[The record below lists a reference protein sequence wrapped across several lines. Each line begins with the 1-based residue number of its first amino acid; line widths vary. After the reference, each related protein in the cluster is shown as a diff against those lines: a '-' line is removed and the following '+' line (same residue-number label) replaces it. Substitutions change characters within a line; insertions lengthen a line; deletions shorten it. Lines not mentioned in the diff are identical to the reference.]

1 MVISSGRPFSV
12 SEICSKSVW
21 ILQIFFRIF
30 LGSSTEGRN
39 LVVAV
44 GELSVRKDVSA
55 CFFVVV
61 SLS

>member
-1 MVISSGRPFSV
+1 MVISSERPFSV